1 MPSNVR
7 INSLICRRAHS
18 PAAHSPSPKK
28 AENML
33 GEPAASQ
40 INHESAAAS
49 IATAA
54 DASITANRCA
64 YHAN

>member
-1 MPSNVR
+1 M
-7 INSLICRRAHS
+7 IRRTADGTIVH
-18 PAAHSPSPKK
+18 
-28 AENML
+28 
-33 GEPAASQ
+33 G
-40 INHESAAAS
+40 AAAS